1 MVKKIISH
9 LSDCSWTICDSD
21 WILAQAVYGR
31 HILANYIPVL
41 IWIIGAVV
49 CAYIARKRGVRI
61 TALRSFIVALL
72 GPIAIPLAF
81 IIKAGITAPVEKQ
94 R

>member
-1 MVKKIISH
+1 MASH
-9 LSDCSWTICDSD
+9 
-21 WILAQAVYGR
+21 
-31 HILANYIPVL
+31 IPAL

-61 TALRSFIVALL
+61 TSLRSVIVAFL
-72 GPIAIPLAF
+72 GPIAIPLAL
-81 IIKAGITAPVEKQ
+81 IAKAEITAPSENQ